1 MSYISDIIY
10 ELMGYLVKDTD
21 APFRI
26 EDEEG
31 NLYYSKFDW
40 DYWDDEN
47 KTNTT
52 LVMKLRRI

>member
-31 NLYYSKFDW
+31 NGYTWKFDW